1 MLLFIISFALFV
13 MVLAAGWSWQQ
24 SRDRAQ
30 EEEERALLQGLL
42 DDVEDE
48 ERALG
53 EDKGKLPAGIEE
65 AASRLRRSGI
75 LRGRAREEFLATLD
89 RKLVHAGINNPVE
102 PGLPRNAVDVMSYY
116 LLFAGGVILMA
127 LAFLLLTSFPPFI
140 TVLWS
145 VGMLFFPY
153 KLLNNKIAKR
163 QKAALFQLDK
173 FLDELD
179 LVLSNG
185 RTTLD
190 DAIASTVHY
199 QQSARRRD
207 PVLAREFDYALRQW
221 TAGRDRSSALRDV
234 SKRIGVFQIT
244 AVIENMV
251 QSLEKGTPP
260 REIVRSQ
267 SDQAKAM
274 VTEAL
279 RQRIGAA
286 DQAFTVSMA
295 MSLAGVTIILF
306 GALVLQIVQG
316 AAGIV

>member
-13 MVLAAGWSWQQ
+13 LVIGGGWAWQQ
-24 SRDRAQ
+24 SRDQAQ
-30 EEEERALLQGLL
+30 EEKEREILQGLL
-42 DDVEDE
+42 DDVEDDE
-48 ERALG
+48 
-53 EDKGKLPAGIEE
+53 
-65 AASRLRRSGI
+65 
-75 LRGRAREEFLATLD
+75 RAREQDKSRVPQPIEDAALRLKRSGLLRGQAREELLLTLD
-89 RKLVHAGINNPVE
+89 RKLMHAGINNPVE
-102 PGLPRNAVDVMSYY
+102 PGTPRSAADVISYY
-116 LLFAGGVILMA
+116 LLYAGGIILLA
-127 LAFLLLTSFPPFI
+127 LAFILLTSLPPLI
-140 TVLWS
+140 TIVWALA
-145 VGMLFFPY
+145 MLFFPY
-153 KLLNNKIAKR
+153 KLLTNKITKR

-190 DAIASTVHY
+190 DAIASTVSY
-199 QQSARRRD
+199 QHSARRKD

-221 TAGRDRSSALRDV
+221 TAGRDRSEALRDV
-234 SKRIGVFQIT
+234 SRRIGVFQIS

-260 REIVRSQ
+260 RETVRSQ

-286 DQAFTVSMA
+286 DTAFTVSMA

-306 GALVLQIVQG
+306 GALILQIMQG
-316 AAGIV
+316 AGSIV